1 MKMDIVSAKLTRRPG
16 VSSGIKVGGN
26 FQVICRDKDGREKWR
41 DTIDNLVVNVGLQ
54 HILDIVFSGGTQID
68 PWYVGLTGSTP
79 SPAAGDTMGSHAGWT
94 EFQNYDEGTRQTW
107 VEVRSGQSMDNSA
120 SKAAFTI
127 SADSS
132 TIGGAFLTS
141 DNTKGGTTGTLM
153 AAGAFSGGDKSAD
166 DDDTLEVTYTFSAAD
181 DGA

>member
-1 MKMDIVSAKLTRRPG
+1 MDIVHAKLARRPG
-16 VSSGIKVGGN
+16 AGGGIKVGGR
-26 FQVICRDKDGREKWR
+26 FEVVCRDKDGRERWR

-54 HILDIVFSGGTQID
+54 HILDIVFSGGSQVD
-68 PWYVGLTGSTP
+68 PWYVGLTGTAP
-79 SPAAGDTMGSHAGWT
+79 SPAAGDTMASHVGWT
-94 EFQNYDEGTRQTW
+94 EFTDYDEATRQAW
-107 VEVRSGQSMDNSA
+107 VETRTAQSMDNSA

-127 SADSS
+127 SQDSS
-132 TIGGAFLTS
+132 TIGGAFLAS
-141 DNTKGGTTGTLM
+141 DSTRGGSAGTLM